1 MKMPSLTSKLNL
13 SFINFLL
20 LSCLPTTHHCEK
32 SEFTC
37 ITTQSCLLS
46 KTEPAPILH
55 PLFTGQV
62 EPYRQPPHWRPPSE
76 LTLAWNI
83 ERSLGRKNTFIKYFA
98 FTGKKKKKQKTSK
111 CSCFVL
117 SLEYAYFPFWLNKT
131 TFSHRLLFQT
141 HLIVP
146 NPALFVQLYLQI
158 QFYNWLS
165 YRVFKEWIS
174 EEKSLRHIYKVAQF
188 IA

>member
-1 MKMPSLTSKLNL
+1 MPSLTSKLNL

-62 EPYRQPPHWRPPSE
+62 EPYRQPPHWWPPDE

-98 FTGKKKKKQKTSK
+98 FTGKKKKKSLKMFLF
-111 CSCFVL
+111 CFVL
-117 SLEYAYFPFWLNKT
+117 RICIFSFLVEQNYLFPQASFPDSSYCPKSSSVCT
-131 TFSHRLLFQT
+131 
-141 HLIVP
+141 
-146 NPALFVQLYLQI
+146 ALFANSVL
-158 QFYNWLS
+158 
-165 YRVFKEWIS
+165 
-174 EEKSLRHIYKVAQF
+174 
-188 IA
+188 